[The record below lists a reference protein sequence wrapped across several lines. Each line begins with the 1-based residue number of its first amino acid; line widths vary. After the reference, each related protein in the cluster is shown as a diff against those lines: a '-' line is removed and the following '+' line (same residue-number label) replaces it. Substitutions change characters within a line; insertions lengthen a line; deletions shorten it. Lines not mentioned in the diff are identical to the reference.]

1 MNIKRAAS
9 IGLKIANGTGLTDK
23 LMSSD
28 LVGRVT
34 NGINIQSI
42 TPGNIGSMI
51 STSDGNINKLVNNMD
66 KDIMSGIPNINSE
79 LNSDPDLQ
87 EMMQQTGI
95 SEKDINID
103 ISDLNNMDV
112 NEILN
117 SKAQEANNISDI
129 EIQNVNNLI
138 NEEISKMNIQ
148 DKGQDVITSSINKGQ
163 LDMKKIST
171 YKEEII
177 SQIKADANEKMS
189 AYQQQ
194 SMNRINDLSN
204 INYME

>member
-34 NGINIQSI
+34 NGINIQGI

-87 EMMQQTGI
+87 EMIQQTGI

>member
-34 NGINIQSI
+34 NGINIQGI

-66 KDIMSGIPNINSE
+66 KDIMSDVPNINSE

-87 EMMQQTGI
+87 EMMQQAGI

-117 SKAQEANNISDI
+117 SKAQEANNTSDI